1 MRRLRYGRIAYVNVA
16 PVETAFDVGAVSR
29 DVDVY
34 GAVPTELNAAMS
46 AGRLD
51 AGAMSAAH
59 YLAHTDQFERIA
71 DLCIAA
77 DGPVRTVLLV
87 SPTPPAL
94 LGDATIAVTS
104 HSASGR
110 ALLAAL
116 LSGFRDVR
124 PRYEVVADALAAAR
138 AGRPALVIGDE
149 ALSVRA
155 ELPPAQVHDLGEAWR
170 AWTGLPFVFA
180 VWAVR
185 REALVSHPNEV
196 AALTQALVA
205 ARDWG
210 DNHREAV
217 IDAAVAAK
225 PFHRAVYDDYFT
237 RLSYRIDE
245 RAEQGLERFST
256 LFMPGRAAPLALRTE
271 RFETPAGS
279 APAKPRLFKEDDH
292 VAR

>member
-16 PVETAFDVGAVSR
+16 PVETAFDAGAVSR
-29 DVDVY
+29 DVDVF

-59 YLAHTDQFERIA
+59 YLAHAGQFELIA

-124 PRYEVVADALAAAR
+124 PRYEVVSDALAAAR
-138 AGRPALVIGDE
+138 AGRPALVIGDD
-149 ALSVRA
+149 ALDVRA
-155 ELPPAQVHDLGEAWR
+155 ELPPAHVHDLGEAWR

-185 REALVSHPNEV
+185 REALASHPAEV
-196 AALTQALVA
+196 AALSQALVA

-210 DNHREAV
+210 ETHRDAV

-225 PFHRAVYDDYFT
+225 PFHRALYDDYFT

-245 RAEQGLERFST
+245 RAEQGLERFGT
-256 LFMPGRAAPLALRTE
+256 LFMPGPAAVAVRTE
-271 RFETPAGS
+271 RFDSSTAS
-279 APAKPRLFKEDDH
+279 AQAKLRISKEDDH